1 VSIFI
6 EQCLIFADLCLIFA
20 AKFFSFLGLFDQNL
34 EEFWS
39 QKLV

>member
-6 EQCLIFADLCLIFA
+6 VQCLIFA

-39 QKLV
+39 QK